1 MRPEKRQVVL
11 GAEGLM
17 RHHLKDVGWVL
28 SDKLDGSTAD
38 P

>member
-17 RHHLKDVGWVL
+17 RHHLKDVGCVEC
-28 SDKLDGSTAD
+28 KH
-38 P
+38 